1 MARRDD
7 VLRIGQ
13 AATLLG
19 VSVDTLRRWEE
30 EGRLRVE
37 RSEGGHRLVPL
48 AEVRRLLGDRPGPQ
62 HTIRASSARNQLDAV
77 VTNVVRGAAAATV
90 EMRAGPFRLV
100 ALITAESVDELQL
113 EPGKE
118 VVASVKATNVVVGL
132 AKRS

>member
-1 MARRDD
+1 M
-7 VLRIGQ
+7 LRIGQ

-37 RSEGGHRLVPL
+37 RSQGGHRLVPL
-48 AEVRRLLGDRPGPQ
+48 REVQRLLGDRPEPQ

-77 VTNVVRGAAAATV
+77 VTNVVRGTAAATV

-100 ALITAESVDELQL
+100 ALTTAESVDELQL
-113 EPGKE
+113 VPGKE

-132 AKRS
+132 PKKV